1 MVSLGPAAARPPALP
16 CRGWVP
22 ARPSA
27 GLGRAAPGSQGGRA
41 AAFGAAGQGR
51 AGPREGE
58 PAGLSTPARCLG
70 PRSGL

>member
-1 MVSLGPAAARPPALP
+1 MVSLGPAAARPPALL

-58 PAGLSTPARCLG
+58 PAGL
-70 PRSGL
+70 